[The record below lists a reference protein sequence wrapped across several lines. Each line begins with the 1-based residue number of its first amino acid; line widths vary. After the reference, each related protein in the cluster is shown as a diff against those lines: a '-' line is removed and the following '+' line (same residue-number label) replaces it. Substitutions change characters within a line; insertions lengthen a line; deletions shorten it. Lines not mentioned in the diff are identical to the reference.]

1 MATYIAITPARDE
14 EALLPGLI
22 ESMRMQTVAPSRWI
36 VIDDGSTDATAK
48 ILDDAARQT
57 AWIEVHHL
65 PGNRPRQAG
74 GEAVIMRFLDPRLWR
89 AADYIFR
96 LDADLSFGP
105 DMIESLMREFERDPR
120 LGIASPT
127 LAERLPDGTWKNIV
141 LRSMHTRGASKFYS
155 RACFEAI
162 GHLDASLGWDIV
174 DEARAL
180 RAGFS
185 TRSFPDIKARHH
197 RPQGIAG
204 GLLRGRLASGRA
216 AYYAGYSPF
225 YLTAAAL
232 RRMFQPPVI
241 VGGVMMLAGYLEGYL
256 RHRPRVDDRDLIR
269 FIRRQQMRRLLA
281 MESLWS

>member
-1 MATYIAITPARDE
+1 
-14 EALLPGLI
+14 
-22 ESMRMQTVAPSRWI
+22 MQTVTPSRWI
-36 VIDDGSTDATAK
+36 VIDDGSKDGTAR

-65 PGNRPRQAG
+65 PADRPRQAG
-74 GEAVIMRFLDPRLWR
+74 GEAVIMRFLDRQRWR
-89 AADYIFR
+89 DADYIFR

-105 DMIESLMREFERDPR
+105 DMIESLIREFERDPR

-127 LAERLPDGTWKNIV
+127 LAEPMPDGTWKNIV

-185 TRSFPDIKARHH
+185 TRSFPHILARHH

-216 AYYAGYSPF
+216 AYYAGYSPL

-232 RRMFQPPVI
+232 RRMLQPPLI
-241 VGGVMMLAGYLEGYL
+241 VGGVLLLAGYFEGYL
-256 RHRPRVDDRDLIR
+256 RRLPRVDDLDLIR
-269 FIRRQQMRRLLA
+269 FIRRQQIRRLLA
-281 MESLWS
+281 MESLWH